1 MKNVYDFLKRRG
13 YIKQTTNEEGLRK
26 KLNEEKVT
34 LYCGFDPTKP
44 SLHIGHLMQILI
56 CKNLQDAGHR
66 IICVIGGGTAMVGD
80 PTGKDNMREMLTQ
93 QNIQDNIAKIKKQL
107 ALFLDFSDEKALVVD
122 NYEWLGHQNYIDFL
136 RFIGPNFTV
145 NRMLTAECFKQRME
159 KGLTFLEF
167 NYMIMQAFDYYQLFK
182 RYDCTLQIG
191 GDDQWSNM
199 LAGMDLIRRTEAK
212 EVYCMTSP
220 LLSKSDGKKMGKTE
234 GGAVWIDPELLSPY
248 EYFQFW
254 RNSGDDEVNT
264 RLRYYT
270 FVPTEEI
277 EEYEKLEGQEL
288 NKVKE
293 ILAYEQTK
301 IVHGEEEAK
310 KALEASKQVFAG
322 NSASADAPTI
332 EMGKSA
338 VVGQTVA
345 DISVEVKLFGS
356 KGEAKRMIK
365 QGGLYLNGEQV
376 NDFNYNISENDIA
389 DGKIGFRKGK
399 KKFLFIDIK

>member
-26 KLNEEKVT
+26 KLNEEKLT